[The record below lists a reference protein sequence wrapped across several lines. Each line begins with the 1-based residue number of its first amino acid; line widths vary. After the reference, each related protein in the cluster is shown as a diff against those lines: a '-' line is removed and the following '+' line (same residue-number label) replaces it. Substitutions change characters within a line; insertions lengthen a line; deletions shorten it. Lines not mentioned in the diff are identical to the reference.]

1 MTGALRCESNEI
13 RCPTRCHHV
22 TRTYVM
28 PRQPHTPSHLLLTY
42 APAAGQDHIR
52 LYKTWPP
59 TPRPNHALISPK
71 DTHVLCTLPTS
82 GAVLDHVHL
91 YKTCPPPPP
100 PPRKKKKKNYI
111 KCTSSTSGA
120 SSDHAPSRLNNK
132 TYTTCSLSE
141 AVYSH
146 IRQRQK
152 SNPPPPRFPY
162 RKTCAYFLST
172 SGAVHDKWPFDK
184 TPASTNPYTPPGKE
198 EDAHARALRLQ

>member
-1 MTGALRCESNEI
+1 M
-13 RCPTRCHHV
+13 H
-22 TRTYVM
+22 
-28 PRQPHTPSHLLLTY
+28 RQQVKIIFDYTKH
-42 APAAGQDHIR
+42 G
-52 LYKTWPP
+52 
-59 TPRPNHALISPK
+59 
-71 DTHVLCTLPTS
+71 
-82 GAVLDHVHL
+82 
-91 YKTCPPPPP
+91 PPPPGQITHSF
-100 PPRKKKKKNYI
+100 PRKTHMCYVLCLHREQFLTMSISTKPAPHPHPLHEKKKNYI